1 MKPEIRFFVVLC
13 SFYKA
18 MHENFIYWL
27 PTYLFS
33 HNFEELAGQITLA
46 FVIPIVTGSFI
57 IGKLYEHSSD

>member
-1 MKPEIRFFVVLC
+1 
-13 SFYKA
+13 